1 MGQVSGEKFHAGEEK
16 GNPRNILINGMQG
29 CFAEGCFLRSGNLSF
44 HQEKTRIHPDRASDC
59 NCDHQY

>member
-29 CFAEGCFLRSGNLSF
+29 CFAEGCFLRSGNLSL
-44 HQEKTRIHPDRASDC
+44 HQEKTGIHFDRAL
-59 NCDHQY
+59 YEEKL

>member
-1 MGQVSGEKFHAGEEK
+1 MGLVSGEKFHAGEEK

-44 HQEKTRIHPDRASDC
+44 HQEKTGIHFDRAL
-59 NCDHQY
+59 YEEKL